1 MQYDDRTVIFRSD
14 RPGSRQ
20 ETSRRVSPSMDT
32 APLNAS
38 YPAAPTSLEVSSS
51 EGSWGVSQ
59 MGLSLTSPHVRLYR
73 AEEVGFTIG
82 MVAKRLVDVTGSAIG
97 LILLSPVF
105 FLIAI
110 LIKSDSPGP
119 VFFRQRRSGRN
130 GRPFQIWKFRTMY
143 QDAEARVHELEERN
157 QAAGGVL
164 FKIEDDPRITK
175 LGAILRRTHLDE
187 FPQLI
192 NVLKGEMSLVGP
204 RPLQGRDSDRLLK
217 IDPVAFHR
225 RLELPPGITG
235 AWQVGRANPIDSENL
250 VHFDLDYIEN
260 WTLSRD
266 LYLIARTMWMV
277 FEELIGRKL
286 Y

>member
-1 MQYDDRTVIFRSD
+1 
-14 RPGSRQ
+14 
-20 ETSRRVSPSMDT
+20 MDT

-38 YPAAPTSLEVSSS
+38 YPTAPTSLEVSSS
-51 EGSWGVSQ
+51 EGGWGVSQ
-59 MGLSLTSPHVRLYR
+59 MGLSLTSSHVRFYR
-73 AEEVGFTIG
+73 AEDVSFTIG
-82 MVAKRLVDVTGSAIG
+82 MLAKRLVDVTGSALG

-105 FLIAI
+105 LLIAI

-130 GRPFQIWKFRTMY
+130 CRPFQIWKFRTMY
-143 QDAEARVHELEERN
+143 QDAEARVHELEARN

-175 LGAILRRTHLDE
+175 LGALLRRTHLDE

-192 NVLKGEMSLVGP
+192 NVLKGDMSLVGP
-204 RPLQGRDSDRLLK
+204 RPLQGRDSERLLK
-217 IDPVAFHR
+217 VDPVAFYR

-235 AWQVGRANPIDSENL
+235 AWQVGRATPIDSEHL

-277 FEELIGRKL
+277 FEELIGRKR
-286 Y
+286 